1 MNTQEKHGGAQGS
14 HLRDPARVIA
24 LSDGVFAIVLTILV
38 LGLDVPELESG
49 QSLGSALVGL
59 GQTFVAYVI
68 SFFMTGMYW
77 VWHRDLF
84 AGVRHLDR
92 AVVWLNLLFLLP
104 ASMVP
109 FAASLLGSYG
119 REPATLHAYGVL
131 FITFAVFR
139 WLFRGYLTL
148 RPELLWQAPSQ
159 RSRRLGHALTAG
171 LVVLYGVA
179 FLVANHVPWMSLT
192 IFASVPV
199 LYFLTVTLLRRRA
212 GTRQAAEDFS

>member
-1 MNTQEKHGGAQGS
+1 MNTQEKHGGTQGS
-14 HLRDPARVIA
+14 NLRDPARVIA

-38 LGLDVPELESG
+38 LDLEVPELEPG

-59 GQTFVAYVI
+59 GPTFVAYVI

-84 AGVRHLDR
+84 AGVRHVDR
-92 AVVWLNLLFLLP
+92 AAVWLNLLFLLP
-104 ASMVP
+104 ASLIP
-109 FAASLLGSYG
+109 FAASLLGAYG
-119 REPATLHAYGVL
+119 HEPVALHAYGVL
-131 FITFAVFR
+131 LITLAVFR
-139 WLFRGYLTL
+139 SLFKGYLVH
-148 RPELLWQAPSQ
+148 RPELLWEAPSR
-159 RSRRLGHALTAG
+159 RSRSLGHALTAG

-179 FLVANHVPWMSLT
+179 FLAAIHVPWLSLT

-199 LYFLTVTLLRRRA
+199 LYFLAVTLLRRRA

>member
-1 MNTQEKHGGAQGS
+1 MNMQEKHSGAQGPDF
-14 HLRDPARVIA
+14 RDPARVIA

-38 LGLDVPELESG
+38 LGLEVPELEPG

-68 SFFMTGMYW
+68 SFLMTGMYW
-77 VWHRDLF
+77 VRHRDLF
-84 AGVRHLDR
+84 AGVRHVDR

-104 ASMVP
+104 ASLIP
-109 FAASLLGSYG
+109 FAASLLGSYAH
-119 REPATLHAYGVL
+119 EPAALRVYGVL
-131 FITFAVFR
+131 FITLAVFR
-139 WLFRGYLTL
+139 WIFTGYLVH
-148 RPELLWQAPSQ
+148 RPELLWKATSR

-179 FLVANHVPWMSLT
+179 ILAANHLPWISLT

-199 LYFLTVTLLRRRA
+199 LYFLAVTLLRRRA
-212 GTRQAAEDFS
+212 ATRQAAEEFS

>member
-1 MNTQEKHGGAQGS
+1 MKTQEKHGGAQGS
-14 HLRDPARVIA
+14 NLRDPARVIA

-38 LGLDVPELESG
+38 LDLEVPELEPG

-59 GQTFVAYVI
+59 GPTFVAYVI

-84 AGVRHLDR
+84 AGVRHVDR

-104 ASMVP
+104 ASLIP
-109 FAASLLGSYG
+109 FAASFLGSYG
-119 REPATLHAYGVL
+119 HKPAALHAYGVL
-131 FITFAVFR
+131 LITLAALR
-139 WLFRGYLTL
+139 SLFRGYLMH
-148 RPELLWQAPSQ
+148 RPELLWKAPSR
-159 RSRRLGHALTAG
+159 RSRRLAHALTAG
-171 LVVLYGVA
+171 LVVLNGVA
-179 FLVANHVPWMSLT
+179 ILAANHVPGMSLT

-199 LYFLTVTLLRRRA
+199 LYFLAVTLLRSRA

>member
-1 MNTQEKHGGAQGS
+1 MNTQEKHGGTQGS
-14 HLRDPARVIA
+14 NLRDPARVIA

-38 LGLDVPELESG
+38 LDLEVPELEPG
-49 QSLGSALVGL
+49 QSLGSALL
-59 GQTFVAYVI
+59 GFGPTFVAYVI

-84 AGVRHLDR
+84 AGVRHVDR

-104 ASMVP
+104 ASLIP
-109 FAASLLGSYG
+109 FAASLLGAYG
-119 REPATLHAYGVL
+119 HEPAALHVYGVL
-131 FITFAVFR
+131 FITLAVFR
-139 WLFRGYLTL
+139 WLFAGYLVH
-148 RPELLWQAPSQ
+148 RPELLWEAPSQ
-159 RSRRLGHALTAG
+159 HSRRLGHALTAG

-179 FLVANHVPWMSLT
+179 FLAANHVPWMSLT

-199 LYFLTVTLLRRRA
+199 LYFLAVTLLRRRA

>member
-1 MNTQEKHGGAQGS
+1 MNTQEKHGGTQS
-14 HLRDPARVIA
+14 SNLRDPARVIA

-38 LGLDVPELESG
+38 LDLEVPELEPV
-49 QSLGSALVGL
+49 QSLGSPLLGL
-59 GQTFVAYVI
+59 GPTFVAYVI

-84 AGVRHLDR
+84 AGVRPVDR

-104 ASMVP
+104 A
-109 FAASLLGSYG
+109 A
-119 REPATLHAYGVL
+119 LHAYGVL
-131 FITFAVFR
+131 FITLAVFR
-139 WLFRGYLTL
+139 WLFMGYLVH
-148 RPELLWQAPSQ
+148 RPELLWEAPSR

-179 FLVANHVPWMSLT
+179 FLAANHVPWMSLT

-199 LYFLTVTLLRRRA
+199 LYFLAVTLLRRRA